1 MLSTVSIWNVSFTLS
16 CKKTR
21 FPHPKKVYAKLNT
34 FCNKFPPLLLSIK
47 QKKLGNI
54 LLPMLVA
61 NSGTVSVENCVTLY
75 LWLQMSCKIIFPSKI
90 LLNFECG
97 QFTFYTVQYTVDTNS
112 VYTVYCIVY
121 MTKSYFFTLYGGH
134 LLLENSHA
142 WRNSF

>member
-1 MLSTVSIWNVSFTLS
+1 MS

-34 FCNKFPPLLLSIK
+34 FCNKFPPLLLNIK

-75 LWLQMSCKIIFPSKI
+75 LWLQMSCKLIFPSKI

-97 QFTFYTVQYTVDTNS
+97 QFTFYTVYCRQKFS
-112 VYTVYCIVY
+112 VHCILYSVHDKIILLY
-121 MTKSYFFTLYGGH
+121 ALWRPFIIREQQPCMKKFFLNE
-134 LLLENSHA
+134 LSL
-142 WRNSF
+142 FFIC